1 MACTVD
7 QEFVLYLG
15 DFQIIRESWHVC
27 TGISNLPRNS
37 HWHHDSGQSVDIRDD
52 ALLAGYSRKV
62 FPSLQRL

>member
-1 MACTVD
+1 MACTGD

-15 DFQIIRESWHVC
+15 DVQIIRESWHVC

-52 ALLAGYSRKV
+52 AL
-62 FPSLQRL
+62 